1 MEWYELWLLIGF
13 ATLIMDITGSNE
25 AFTEMFIMA
34 KEHPSKIIAI
44 SGLIAIFSFAVLLGP
59 INTAISIRR
68 RYKWRQFKKKYP
80 NEFGD

>member
-34 KEHPSKIIAI
+34 KAHPSRIVAF

-59 INTAISIRR
+59 INTAISIHR